1 MSGYSIWLTLEKD
14 SRSSYRDLIIKLSK
28 RFKSP
33 SFEPHCTIYG
43 RLDIDLDN
51 IKPVI
56 ADLAKT
62 RNQFSTTVKRLK
74 SGKSK
79 WKSLYLSI
87 NNNEEIKFLYGEC
100 KKKFGSSRKYA
111 FDPHLSIAYGLYDS
125 ESIHNATKNIIIP
138 KYLAFSGIAIVKTG
152 ENITKWETVY
162 QRQFGEC

>member
-1 MSGYSIWLTLEKD
+1 MKGYSIWLMLEKD

-28 RFKSP
+28 RFKFP

-51 IKPVI
+51 IKSVI
-56 ADLAKT
+56 ANLAKT

-74 SGKSK
+74 SGNSK

-162 QRQFGEC
+162 QRQFGER

>member
-1 MSGYSIWLTLEKD
+1 MNGYSIWLTLEKD

-87 NNNEEIKFLYGEC
+87 NNNEEIKFLYDEC
-100 KKKFGSSRKYA
+100 KKKFGLSRKYA
-111 FDPHLSIAYGLYDS
+111 FDPHLSIAYGLYDP
-125 ESIHNATKNIIIP
+125 ESIHNATKNIPIP

-162 QRQFGEC
+162 QRQFGES

>member
-1 MSGYSIWLTLEKD
+1 MNGYSIWLTLEKD
-14 SRSSYRDLIIKLSK
+14 SRSSYRDLIIELSK

-43 RLDIDLDN
+43 RLDVALDN

-56 ADLAKT
+56 SDIAKKG
-62 RNQFSTTVKRLK
+62 NQFSTTVKRLK

-111 FDPHLSIAYGLYDS
+111 FDPHLSLAYGLYDP
-125 ESIHNATKNIIIP
+125 ETIYIATKNIIIP

-152 ENITKWETVY
+152 QNVTKWETVF
-162 QRQFGEC
+162 QRQFGEG

>member
-1 MSGYSIWLTLEKD
+1 MKGYSIWLTLEKD

-28 RFKSP
+28 RFKFP

-51 IKPVI
+51 IKFVI

-74 SGKSK
+74 NGKST

-87 NNNEEIKFLYGEC
+87 NNNEEMKFLYGEC
-100 KKKFGSSRKYA
+100 KKKFSSSRKYT

-162 QRQFGEC
+162 QRQFGES

>member
-1 MSGYSIWLTLEKD
+1 MNGYSIWLTLEKD

-152 ENITKWETVY
+152 ENITKWETLY
-162 QRQFGEC
+162 QRQFGES

>member
-1 MSGYSIWLTLEKD
+1 MDGYSIWLTLEKD

-28 RFKSP
+28 RLKST
-33 SFEPHCTIYG
+33 SFDPHCTIYG

-56 ADLAKT
+56 ADFAKT

-87 NNNEEIKFLYGEC
+87 NNNEEMSSLYGIC
-100 KKKFGSSRKYA
+100 KKKFASSRKYV
-111 FDPHLSIAYGLYDS
+111 FDPHISIAYGLYEP
-125 ESIHNATKNIIIP
+125 ESIHKATKNIIIP
-138 KYLAFSGIAIVKTG
+138 EYLAFSGIAIIKTG
-152 ENITKWETVY
+152 ENIANWETVF
-162 QRQFGEC
+162 QRRFGES

>member
-14 SRSSYRDLIIKLSK
+14 SRSSYRDVILKLSK
-28 RFKSP
+28 RFKFP

-51 IKPVI
+51 IKHVI
-56 ADLAKT
+56 ADLVKT

-87 NNNEEIKFLYGEC
+87 KNNEEMNSLYSKC

-111 FDPHLSIAYGLYDS
+111 FDPHLSIAYGLYDP

-138 KYLAFSGIAIVKTG
+138 KYLAFSGIAIVKTD
-152 ENITKWETVY
+152 ESITQWETVF
-162 QRQFGEC
+162 QRKFGEG

>member
-28 RFKSP
+28 RFKFP

-56 ADLAKT
+56 ADLSKT

-138 KYLAFSGIAIVKTG
+138 KYLAFSGIAIVETG

-162 QRQFGEC
+162 QRQFGES

>member
-1 MSGYSIWLTLEKD
+1 MKGYSIWLTLEKD

-33 SFEPHCTIYG
+33 SFEPHCTIYD

-56 ADLAKT
+56 ANLAKT

-162 QRQFGEC
+162 QRQFGES

>member
-1 MSGYSIWLTLEKD
+1 MSVYSIWLTLEKD

-43 RLDIDLDN
+43 RLDINLDN

-152 ENITKWETVY
+152 ENITKWETLY
-162 QRQFGEC
+162 QRQFGES

>member
-1 MSGYSIWLTLEKD
+1 MKGYSIWLTLEKD

-28 RFKSP
+28 RFKFP

-43 RLDIDLDN
+43 RLDIDLGN

-111 FDPHLSIAYGLYDS
+111 FDPHLSIAYGLYDP
-125 ESIHNATKNIIIP
+125 EFIHNATKNISIP

-162 QRQFGEC
+162 QRQFEES

>member
-1 MSGYSIWLTLEKD
+1 MKGYSIWLTLEKD

-28 RFKSP
+28 RFKFP

-51 IKPVI
+51 IKFVI

-74 SGKSK
+74 NGKST

-87 NNNEEIKFLYGEC
+87 NNNEEMKFLYGEC
-100 KKKFGSSRKYA
+100 KKKFGSSRKYT

-162 QRQFGEC
+162 QRQFGES

>member
-111 FDPHLSIAYGLYDS
+111 FDPHLSIAYGLYDP
-125 ESIHNATKNIIIP
+125 ESIHNATKNISIP

-162 QRQFGEC
+162 QRQFGES

>member
-43 RLDIDLDN
+43 RLDINLDN

-152 ENITKWETVY
+152 ENITKWETLY
-162 QRQFGEC
+162 QRQFGES

>member
-1 MSGYSIWLTLEKD
+1 MKGYSIWLTLEKD

-28 RFKSP
+28 RFKFP
-33 SFEPHCTIYG
+33 PFEPHCTIYG

-51 IKPVI
+51 IKFVI

-74 SGKSK
+74 NGKST

-87 NNNEEIKFLYGEC
+87 NNNEEMKFLYGEC
-100 KKKFGSSRKYA
+100 KKKFGSSRKYT

-162 QRQFGEC
+162 QRQFGES

>member
-28 RFKSP
+28 RFKFP

-138 KYLAFSGIAIVKTG
+138 KYLTFSGIAIVKTG

-162 QRQFGEC
+162 QRQFGER

>member
-1 MSGYSIWLTLEKD
+1 MNGYSVWLTLEKD
-14 SRSSYRDLIIKLSK
+14 SRSSYRDLIIELSK

-43 RLDIDLDN
+43 RLDVALDN

-56 ADLAKT
+56 SDIAKKG
-62 RNQFSTTVKRLK
+62 NQFSTTVKRLK

-79 WKSLYLSI
+79 WKSLYLAI
-87 NNNEEIKFLYGEC
+87 NSNEEMNSLYGKC
-100 KKKFGSSRKYA
+100 NKKFGSYRKYA
-111 FDPHLSIAYGLYDS
+111 FDPHLSIAYGLYDP

-138 KYLAFSGIAIVKTG
+138 KYLAFSSIAIVKTG
-152 ENITKWETVY
+152 EKITEWETVY

>member
-43 RLDIDLDN
+43 RLDINLDN

-87 NNNEEIKFLYGEC
+87 NNNKEIKFLYGEC
-100 KKKFGSSRKYA
+100 KKKFESSRKYA
-111 FDPHLSIAYGLYDS
+111 FDPHLSIAYGLYDP
-125 ESIHNATKNIIIP
+125 ESIHNATKNISIP

-162 QRQFGEC
+162 QRQFGES